1 MIVKGI
7 LELFYALITIVF
19 GWINLPNFP
28 DSVLSVIDEFVNIL
42 TGAVGLF
49 GIFVDMDVLRICL
62 LYTSPAIGTSHG
74 LYRGAPSLNYE
85 LVRELGQEECP
96 LVIHGGTGLAEDT
109 FRDVYKKQDD
119 YWVIT

>member
-42 TGAVGLF
+42 TGAVGLL
-49 GIFVDMDVLRICL
+49 GVFVDMNVLRILIPVL
-62 LYTSPAIGTSHG
+62 LIVINFEH
-74 LYRGAPSLNYE
+74 LYNLTMYILRKIPF
-85 LVRELGQEECP
+85 LG
-96 LVIHGGTGLAEDT
+96 I
-109 FRDVYKKQDD
+109 K
-119 YWVIT
+119 